1 LDSAATGS
9 NQLAAREL
17 RRRVLE
23 ASGGVLTLPRDDL
36 VALFRPGSNG
46 QTDPVEAAEFAQAII
61 TQHGLVAQ
69 PSVPDADRNAAV
81 RLVASRSY
89 ALQGAIAAVVVA
101 TVLGY
106 AGRPLYGLLMGAAG
120 VIGVTLLLWRFDWL
134 ESTVPASVPRGRLL
148 GLLVTVPL
156 SLIVFLAV
164 VEPMRASGRSD
175 HRRVLAERL
184 VGYADAAIDKGQLRQ
199 AQEFLFKAEAQKPD
213 LPTIADVRAH
223 LITSTVQAQLDDF
236 ARKEGTYDQAERA
249 FRSGNVARAIALMS
263 SLGGFRDAPERVRAF
278 RAAHARSNNRS

>member
-1 LDSAATGS
+1 LASAATGS
-9 NQLAAREL
+9 NQAAAREL
-17 RRRVLE
+17 RRRVLN
-23 ASGGVLTLPRDDL
+23 ASGHTLTLPRDEL

-46 QTDPVEAAEFAQAII
+46 SVDPMEAAEFAQAII

-69 PSVPDADRNAAV
+69 PAVQDAEPNAAV

-101 TVLGY
+101 AVLGY
-106 AGRPLYGLLMGAAG
+106 AGRPLYGLLMGAAAA
-120 VIGVTLLLWRFDWL
+120 IGVAVLIWRFDWL
-134 ESTVPASVPRGRLL
+134 DSVVPRSVPRGRLL

-156 SLIVFLAV
+156 SVIVFLAV
-164 VEPMRASGRSD
+164 VEPLRASGASD
-175 HRRVLAERL
+175 HKRALAVRL
-184 VGYADAAIDKGQLRQ
+184 VGFADAAIDKGQLQQ
-199 AQEFLFKAEAQKPD
+199 ARDFLFKAEAQKPD

-223 LITSTVQAQLDDF
+223 LITATVQAQLDDF

-249 FRSGNVARAIALMS
+249 FQSGDVAKAITLMS

-278 RAAHARSNNRS
+278 KAAQARSTKRR